1 MELEF
6 VRADETDVAAICA
19 LAREHIE
26 TYEDLAAIDAE
37 AVFAWMERKTRKRIG
52 EYRRVTC
59 LGETAGYFRAA
70 PPENGRIEL
79 DDLYLYPPFQ
89 GRGIGT
95 AILKKCIAEAPLPLY
110 FYVFRRNVRAIA
122 LYEKLGF
129 RIVGEVSPTRCIMQR
144 G

>member
-59 LGETAGYFRAA
+59 LGETSPTMRKPSFSYS
-70 PPENGRIEL
+70 
-79 DDLYLYPPFQ
+79 
-89 GRGIGT
+89 
-95 AILKKCIAEAPLPLY
+95 AIARTL
-110 FYVFRRNVRAIA
+110 RRN
-122 LYEKLGF
+122 
-129 RIVGEVSPTRCIMQR
+129 T
-144 G
+144 